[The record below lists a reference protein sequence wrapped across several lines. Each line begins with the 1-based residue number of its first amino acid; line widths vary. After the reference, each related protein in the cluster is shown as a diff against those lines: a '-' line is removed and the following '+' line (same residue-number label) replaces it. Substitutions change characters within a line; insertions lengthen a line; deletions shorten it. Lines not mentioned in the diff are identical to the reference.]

1 VLEDTPN
8 HDDHGIGWAMSTG
21 VQPRRAKVLLA
32 AIGMGA
38 LVACEKEPS
47 KLEKLLEASTHAEP
61 PEAAPPPVASAP
73 AAASAGPADAST
85 WDGAMPPRPIPKPA
99 MTVGS
104 GMPAETQMK
113 AIAYMAAMGQ
123 PGPGDANADP
133 DYAAA
138 LAVQLKPIIMS
149 MDKGPAE
156 EKLRL
161 DRVEVV
167 ASGRRIDLL
176 MADGCDA
183 RAPQQAAARAGATF
197 VTLQSHGV
205 LVVRCNDSHVQCLQ
219 STRDPSDVLCTTA
232 PRHR

>member
-1 VLEDTPN
+1 
-8 HDDHGIGWAMSTG
+8 MSTACH
-21 VQPRRAKVLLA
+21 AKVLSAALA
-32 AIGMGA
+32 LAS
-38 LVACEKEPS
+38 LVACDKEAS
-47 KLEKLLEASTHAEP
+47 KMDQLLEASTHNEP
-61 PEAAPPPVASAP
+61 PEAATPASPEASTAP
-73 AAASAGPADAST
+73 GQSATSPSDAST

-113 AIAYMAAMGQ
+113 AIAYMSAMGQ

-138 LAVQLKPIIMS
+138 LALSLKPITLS

-167 ASGRRIDLL
+167 ASGRRLDLL

-183 RAPQQAAARAGATF
+183 RTPQQAAARVGATF
-197 VTLQSHGV
+197 VTLQAHGV
-205 LVVRCNDSHVQCLQ
+205 LVIRCNDSHVQCLQ

>member
-1 VLEDTPN
+1 
-8 HDDHGIGWAMSTG
+8 MSTAG
-21 VQPRRAKVLLA
+21 YAKVLTAALA
-32 AIGMGA
+32 LGA
-38 LVACEKEPS
+38 LTACQKEPS
-47 KLEKLLEASTHAEP
+47 KLDQLLEASTHTEP
-61 PEAAPPPVASAP
+61 PEAAPPPE
-73 AAASAGPADAST
+73 AAAPSSSNAAPPTDAST

-133 DYAAA
+133 EYAAS
-138 LAVQLKPIIMS
+138 LAQQLKSITMS
-149 MDKGPAE
+149 MDKGPAD

-197 VTLQSHGV
+197 VNLQAHGV
-205 LVVRCNDSHVQCLQ
+205 LVIRCNDSHVQCLQ

>member
-1 VLEDTPN
+1 MD
-8 HDDHGIGWAMSTG
+8 
-21 VQPRRAKVLLA
+21 Q
-32 AIGMGA
+32 
-38 LVACEKEPS
+38 
-47 KLEKLLEASTHAEP
+47 LLEASTHTAP
-61 PEAAPPPVASAP
+61 PEAAPAREASAP
-73 AAASAGPADAST
+73 PSQSAAPASDASTST

-113 AIAYMAAMGQ
+113 TIAYMAAMGQ

-133 DYAAA
+133 DYAAS
-138 LAVQLKPIIMS
+138 LAQQLKPITMS
-149 MDKGPAE
+149 MDKGPAD

-205 LVVRCNDSHVQCLQ
+205 LVIRCNDSHVQCLQ

>member
-1 VLEDTPN
+1 MT
-8 HDDHGIGWAMSTG
+8 
-21 VQPRRAKVLLA
+21 
-32 AIGMGA
+32 A
-38 LVACEKEPS
+38 LVLSLFAACDKEPS
-47 KLEKLLEASTHAEP
+47 KMDQLLESSTHTGP
-61 PEAAPPPVASAP
+61 PEAAPPAE
-73 AAASAGPADAST
+73 AAAPPSQSAVPVSDAST

-113 AIAYMAAMGQ
+113 TIAYMAAMGQ

-133 DYAAA
+133 EYAAS
-138 LAVQLKPIIMS
+138 LAVQLKPITMS
-149 MDKGPAE
+149 MDKGPADD
-156 EKLRL
+156 KLRL

-205 LVVRCNDSHVQCLQ
+205 LVIRCNDSHVQCLQ

>member
-1 VLEDTPN
+1 MTSAV
-8 HDDHGIGWAMSTG
+8 H
-21 VQPRRAKVLLA
+21 AKVLLA
-32 AIGMGA
+32 ALPFGA
-38 LVACEKEPS
+38 LAACQKEPS
-47 KLEKLLEASTHAEP
+47 KLEQMLEASTHTEP
-61 PEAAPPPVASAP
+61 PESAAP
-73 AAASAGPADAST
+73 AATEAAAAPTASAAPADAST

-113 AIAYMAAMGQ
+113 TIAYMAAMGQ
-123 PGPGDANADP
+123 PAAGDANADP
-133 DYAAA
+133 EYAAS
-138 LAVQLKPIIMS
+138 LATQLKPIILG
-149 MDKGPAE
+149 MDHGPADE
-156 EKLRL
+156 RMRL

-197 VTLQSHGV
+197 VTLLAHGV
-205 LVVRCNDSHVQCLQ
+205 LVLRCNDSHVQCVQ

-232 PRHR
+232 PRHK

>member
-1 VLEDTPN
+1 
-8 HDDHGIGWAMSTG
+8 MSNA
-21 VQPRRAKVLLA
+21 VHAKVLSAALA
-32 AIGMGA
+32 LAA
-38 LVACEKEPS
+38 LVACDKEAS
-47 KLEKLLEASTHAEP
+47 KMDQLLEASTHNDP
-61 PEAAPPPVASAP
+61 PEAAAPAPPSEASTPPAQSAGSAP
-73 AAASAGPADAST
+73 DAST

-138 LAVQLKPIIMS
+138 LALSLKPITLS

-167 ASGRRIDLL
+167 ASGRRLDLL

-183 RAPQQAAARAGATF
+183 RTSQQAAARVGATF
-197 VTLQSHGV
+197 VTLQAHGV
-205 LVVRCNDSHVQCLQ
+205 LVLRCNDSHVQCLQ
-219 STRDPSDVLCTTA
+219 STRDPGDVLCTTA

>member
-1 VLEDTPN
+1 MT
-8 HDDHGIGWAMSTG
+8 
-21 VQPRRAKVLLA
+21 
-32 AIGMGA
+32 A
-38 LVACEKEPS
+38 LVLSLFAACDKEPS
-47 KLEKLLEASTHAEP
+47 KIDQLLEANTHTGP
-61 PEAAPPPVASAP
+61 PEAAPPVE
-73 AAASAGPADAST
+73 AAAPPSQSAAPVSDAST

-113 AIAYMAAMGQ
+113 TIAYMAAMGQ

-133 DYAAA
+133 EYAAS
-138 LAVQLKPIIMS
+138 LAVQLKPITMS
-149 MDKGPAE
+149 MDKGPADD
-156 EKLRL
+156 KLRL

-205 LVVRCNDSHVQCLQ
+205 LVIRCNDSHVQCLQ